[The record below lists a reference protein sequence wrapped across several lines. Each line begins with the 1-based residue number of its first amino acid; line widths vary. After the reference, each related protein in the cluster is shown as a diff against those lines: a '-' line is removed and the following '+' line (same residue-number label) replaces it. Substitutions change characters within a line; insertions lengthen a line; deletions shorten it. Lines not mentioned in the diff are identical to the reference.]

1 MVLENA
7 NLSREFS
14 YEGVKFYTACIHNK
28 LSNISLQNCGND
40 EFLLQ
45 FIDGSK
51 LASSNMQ
58 AVIKQNTDA
67 EIVVA
72 FHSTLA
78 DLEVTYSVGKQL
90 LRKQAKIV
98 RADQAIN
105 YIDVECLNLSD
116 LDEVYTVPKQADIKE
131 MANFS
136 GYYVELGQPV
146 YIKSFFSGMEFPLGE
161 NRVCQQRFFSRYYV
175 GQKVKL
181 DEPKVIW
188 PTILGAACGTDKEVV
203 QTAFYD
209 YIASIAQAI
218 YLRKQYNSWYDH
230 MTDINEENILQSFA
244 AIHKGFNDYG
254 VQLDAYVVDDGWPK
268 YDSFWEFNAKFSN
281 GFTNIKAELDEMN
294 AALGLWIGP
303 RGGYGG
309 TEITMSNWLETHA
322 ELGLGSKNKKSN
334 DVNVGDF
341 RYLMALKERMLKLQA
356 DYGIS
361 YWKIDGW
368 LLKPDTNEPSDP
380 HGMWLMTLVYEFLL
394 KMLTELRQASGRADY
409 WINLTSYVNPS
420 PWFLKWVNSLW
431 LQTSQDVGFSTN
443 AGDDLN
449 SMLTYRDSKYYE
461 FFVERGLQ
469 LPLWAIYNHEP
480 IYGKK
485 LMPTFLGHPFFAET
499 EDFEHYLMF
508 IATRGQALFEFY
520 YSHTMFDDLRW
531 QANARAVKW
540 IEANW
545 HVLRHSQ
552 LLGREARNKAVY
564 GYYCKEPKS
573 NEIIVSLRNPTDSK
587 QKIQLTN
594 LHLAANDLIIGQ
606 EKVTHLAD
614 GWVELAPYTIAIWQ
628 K

>member
-188 PTILGAACGTDKEVV
+188 P
-203 QTAFYD
+203 Q
-209 YIASIAQAI
+209 
-218 YLRKQYNSWYDH
+218 
-230 MTDINEENILQSFA
+230 
-244 AIHKGFNDYG
+244 GF
-254 VQLDAYVVDDGWPK
+254 Q
-268 YDSFWEFNAKFSN
+268 
-281 GFTNIKAELDEMN
+281 
-294 AALGLWIGP
+294 
-303 RGGYGG
+303 R
-309 TEITMSNWLETHA
+309 
-322 ELGLGSKNKKSN
+322 
-334 DVNVGDF
+334 
-341 RYLMALKERMLKLQA
+341 
-356 DYGIS
+356 
-361 YWKIDGW
+361 
-368 LLKPDTNEPSDP
+368 
-380 HGMWLMTLVYEFLL
+380 
-394 KMLTELRQASGRADY
+394 
-409 WINLTSYVNPS
+409 
-420 PWFLKWVNSLW
+420 
-431 LQTSQDVGFSTN
+431 
-443 AGDDLN
+443 
-449 SMLTYRDSKYYE
+449 
-461 FFVERGLQ
+461 
-469 LPLWAIYNHEP
+469 
-480 IYGKK
+480 
-485 LMPTFLGHPFFAET
+485 
-499 EDFEHYLMF
+499 
-508 IATRGQALFEFY
+508 
-520 YSHTMFDDLRW
+520 
-531 QANARAVKW
+531 
-540 IEANW
+540 
-545 HVLRHSQ
+545 
-552 LLGREARNKAVY
+552 
-564 GYYCKEPKS
+564 
-573 NEIIVSLRNPTDSK
+573 
-587 QKIQLTN
+587 
-594 LHLAANDLIIGQ
+594 
-606 EKVTHLAD
+606 
-614 GWVELAPYTIAIWQ
+614 
-628 K
+628 